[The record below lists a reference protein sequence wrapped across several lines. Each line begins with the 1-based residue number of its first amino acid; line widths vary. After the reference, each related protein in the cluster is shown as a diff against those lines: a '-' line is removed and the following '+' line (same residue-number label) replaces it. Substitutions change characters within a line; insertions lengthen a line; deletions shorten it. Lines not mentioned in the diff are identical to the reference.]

1 MIRGLVTSKEASA
14 PIAAFRIVAFSD
26 PANSAKIATA
36 TGPTAPLVGT
46 IGKVGC
52 STAGQMADVERS
64 AIPQVQLGA
73 TVAAGDRLTS
83 DASGLAVKVSAA
95 GQRVIGT
102 AEQPGVA
109 GDIID
114 YFAAPSVAQG
124 A

>member
-1 MIRGLVTSKEASA
+1 MIHGLVTSHEASA
-14 PIAAFRIVAFSD
+14 VIAPFLIVAFSD
-26 PANSAKIATA
+26 AAASSKVAPA

-46 IGKVGC
+46 VGKVGV
-52 STAGQMADVERS
+52 SAVGQMADVERTG
-64 AIPQVQLGA
+64 IPRVRLGGP
-73 TVAAGDRLTS
+73 VDAGDRLTS
-83 DASGLAVKVSAA
+83 DANGKAVKVTAA

-109 GDIID
+109 DDIIN

>member
-1 MIRGLVTSKEASA
+1 MIRGLVTSFEASA
-14 PIAAFRIVAFSD
+14 PILAHRIVAFSD
-26 PANSAKIATA
+26 AANSSKIATA

-64 AIPQVQLGA
+64 AIPRVQLGG

-83 DASGLAVKVSAA
+83 DANGKAVKVTAA

-102 AEQPGVA
+102 AEQPGIA
-109 GDIID
+109 DDIIN